1 MIYIYV
7 CVVMLDPFSNSLLIH
22 FRYLFVYLTVC
33 LSACIL
39 FMYLYLHELNS
50 CSGNTQPSG
59 RQQLRPMNDVWC
71 RGITYIATE

>member
-1 MIYIYV
+1 
-7 CVVMLDPFSNSLLIH
+7 MLDPFSNSLLIH

-50 CSGNTQPSG
+50 CSEG
-59 RQQLRPMNDVWC
+59 RQPMRPMNDVWC